1 MKRIAVVI
9 ALLCATSAGADALQE
24 WKTPAGKIYFGDH
37 PPEGSVAVK
46 KVQKPLGKVAVQ
58 NPARPGRAEPQ
69 SYAWRNDVGC
79 QELTF
84 TGVKEEPFDG
94 INRRIL
100 RGSVTHNGDHVVK
113 NVKVCGPG
121 VCDELRAGEPM
132 RNGEKED
139 FYLDVQSADPVALRI
154 ECSIREP
161 A

>member
-24 WKTPAGKIYFGDH
+24 WRTPAGKIYFGDH

-46 KVQKPLGKVAVQ
+46 KVQKPLGKVAVP
-58 NPARPGRAEPQ
+58 NPPRPGRAEPQ

-100 RGSVTHNGDHVVK
+100 RGSVTHNGNHVVK

-121 VCDELRAGEPM
+121 LCDELRAGEPM

-139 FYLDVQSADPVALRI
+139 FYLDVESADPVALRI